1 MIPFYLS
8 ELARKA
14 QGTLS
19 GEDIEVASVTTD
31 SRNCPPG
38 SLFIALKGE
47 KFDAHDFLE
56 KAVLSGAAAL
66 GVSLGGNFSVPCVK
80 CADTLRLLGLAGLL
94 VREKCP
100 AKIGAVTGS
109 CGKTTVKEMAY
120 SILKQGFN
128 AMCTNGNF
136 NNDVG
141 VPLTLL
147 RLDEKLDYAIIE
159 QGASHK
165 EDIKRTSEFVQA
177 DAAVITNVG
186 QAHIEGFGS
195 AYGVYK
201 GKSEILDSVLAR
213 GGIGIVPSCSQWIDE
228 WKKDYKEAFSQ
239 GKMLTFGFN
248 DDDFVKVSEV
258 KSSSQEVSFIL
269 TAKGQSEQIKL
280 NLLGKH
286 NAQNAAA
293 AAALCL
299 ALGCDFKYIKPG
311 LENTSSVKGR
321 LQVKNFA
328 GFTLIDDA
336 YNASFNAVLSGI
348 DTLNSFAG
356 FKVMVFGDMGE
367 LGDEAVSL
375 HEKVGLYAKN
385 KINLLLCLG
394 PLSRHSVEKAGSI
407 ARHFYSHDALTAFL
421 KDEVLKRHDNAVIL
435 VKGSHAMRMDLITD
449 KLIALSESKDNIK

>member
-213 GGIGIVPSCSQWIDE
+213 GGIGIVPSCSQWIE
-228 WKKDYKEAFSQ
+228 E
-239 GKMLTFGFN
+239 
-248 DDDFVKVSEV
+248 
-258 KSSSQEVSFIL
+258 
-269 TAKGQSEQIKL
+269 
-280 NLLGKH
+280 
-286 NAQNAAA
+286 
-293 AAALCL
+293 
-299 ALGCDFKYIKPG
+299 
-311 LENTSSVKGR
+311 
-321 LQVKNFA
+321 
-328 GFTLIDDA
+328 
-336 YNASFNAVLSGI
+336 
-348 DTLNSFAG
+348 
-356 FKVMVFGDMGE
+356 
-367 LGDEAVSL
+367 
-375 HEKVGLYAKN
+375 
-385 KINLLLCLG
+385 
-394 PLSRHSVEKAGSI
+394 
-407 ARHFYSHDALTAFL
+407 
-421 KDEVLKRHDNAVIL
+421 
-435 VKGSHAMRMDLITD
+435 
-449 KLIALSESKDNIK
+449 

>member
-1 MIPFYLS
+1 MRFDFSQEAYFDNHTHLLYTDVLS
-8 ELARKA
+8 VKPDEFAVNYYHGVRDAVNKDGKA
-14 QGTLS
+14 AVSDEAKKHLPYQGVIMMLVNAMSQKFGCEPT
-19 GEDIEVASVTTD
+19 IEGATAL
-31 SRNCPPG
+31 RN
-38 SLFIALKGE
+38 SLTKTPEALKDYTRMLFEDENICGVML
-47 KFDAHDFLE
+47 DAEHPMSEPVGDCFPCKVFRLFRYEDVFFSLLKTETSYRALLE
-56 KAVLSGAAAL
+56 KLL
-66 GVSLGGNFSVPCVK
+66 ESV
-80 CADTLRLLGLAGLL
+80 R
-94 VREKCP
+94 
-100 AKIGAVTGS
+100 
-109 CGKTTVKEMAY
+109 
-120 SILKQGFN
+120 
-128 AMCTNGNF
+128 
-136 NNDVG
+136 
-141 VPLTLL
+141 
-147 RLDEKLDYAIIE
+147 
-159 QGASHK
+159 
-165 EDIKRTSEFVQA
+165 
-177 DAAVITNVG
+177 

-195 AYGVYK
+195 SHGVYE
-201 GKSEILDSVLAR
+201 GKSEILDAVLER
-213 GGIGIVPSCSQWIDE
+213 GGIGIVPSSSEWIDE

-258 KSSSQEVSFIL
+258 ESSANEVSFIL
-269 TAKGQSEQIKL
+269 TAKGQSEHIKL

-311 LENTSSVKGR
+311 LENTASVKGR
-321 LQVKNFA
+321 LQVKKFS

-348 DTLNSFAG
+348 DTLSSFAG

-394 PLSRHSVEKAGSI
+394 PLSRHSVEKAGGI
-407 ARHFYSHDALTAFL
+407 ARHFDSHEELGAFL
-421 KDEVLKRHDNAVIL
+421 KDEVLKQHKDAVIL

-449 KLIALSESKDNIK
+449 KLIALSESKDSIK